1 MKKYKTSDEEF
12 LNDNDIT
19 DQDTDDKINYALAFK
34 SHLQKIGTYFQSTD
48 EGECILFFFVMPVL
62 NAPCINLNVRVYPEG
77 YVNIFC
83 KLVTEVS
90 YPQRAL
96 IRDVLNKLCRKF
108 RYIRLF
114 MGEDNDVI
122 ATYDFFV
129 VGDVETANRHILN
142 MINNVGSRMGTMDR
156 SIPYIMTKL
165 WGTVGELE

>member
-1 MKKYKTSDEEF
+1 MKNHTTSDGN
-12 LNDNDIT
+12 LLDDSVIT
-19 DQDTDDKINYALAFK
+19 DQNKKDDVNYAMAFEK
-34 SHLQKIGTYFQSTD
+34 YLQKIGMYFQSTY
-48 EGECILFFFVMPVL
+48 EEECVLFFFIMPVL
-62 NAPCINLNVRVYPEG
+62 NAPCINLNVRIYPEG

-96 IRDVLNKLCRKF
+96 VRDILNKLCRKF

-122 ATYDFFV
+122 ATYDFVV
-129 VGDVETANRHILN
+129 VGNAETASKHILN
-142 MINNVGSRMGTMDR
+142 MINRVGGKMGIMDR

-165 WGTVGELE
+165 WGTVEEVE